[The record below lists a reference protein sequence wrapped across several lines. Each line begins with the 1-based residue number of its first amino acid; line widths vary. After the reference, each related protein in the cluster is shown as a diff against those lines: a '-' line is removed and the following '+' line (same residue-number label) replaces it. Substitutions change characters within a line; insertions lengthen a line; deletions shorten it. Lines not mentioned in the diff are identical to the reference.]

1 MKGRRFSEE
10 QIIGILRR
18 PRRAQ
23 SRQRYVGGTGSRRR
37 PSTSMDGPPVA
48 RRFWVLVWR

>member
-37 PSTSMDGPPVA
+37 PSTSGKRSTA
-48 RRFWVLVWR
+48 GWRYRRRAG